1 MKEDEKAPLFS
12 VLDTSAFFLQVSIPG
27 RLYTVR
33 RVADELK
40 DLRGKARLAVL
51 VSQGL
56 YICEPDPDSVQ
67 KVTGMAEKSGDRS
80 VLSETDIDLLALAL
94 QIGGTL
100 FSDDFAMHNTAQYL
114 NIPVHPL
121 MQKKAKT
128 RRWKIRC
135 SGCGRYLEEMP
146 PDSLCQICGSL
157 VKRKIK

>member
-1 MKEDEKAPLFS
+1 MTDEETLPSS

-33 RVADELK
+33 RAADELK
-40 DLRGKARLAVL
+40 DLRGKARLEVL

-56 YICEPDPDSVQ
+56 CICEPDPDSIQ
-67 KVTGMAEKSGDRS
+67 KVTVMAERSGDRT
-80 VLSETDIDLLALAL
+80 VLSDTDIDLLAFAL
-94 QIGGTL
+94 QTGSTL
-100 FSDDFAMHNTAQYL
+100 FSDDFAVQNTAQYL
-114 NIPVHPL
+114 NIPVKPL

-135 SGCGRYLEEMP
+135 SGCGRYLGEMP
-146 PDSLCQICGSL
+146 PDSLCPICGSQ